1 MLIAYRNKYVFETI
15 KSAIEN
21 ASNPER
27 LVFKVM
33 YQDSHHRKITFEN
46 SRVEIFYY
54 KWDDNCGFS
63 SLKNT
68 AINNIKKSSYI
79 LLTGANSKFNKNWDI
94 ECLEKVLKKECVL
107 SNKNNAIDS
116 NFIFFKKEII
126 KDIKFPSY
134 LKMLGESE
142 DISIKLYCKG
152 IDMISGLEGLV
163 TMDNNDSYDYLPF
176 SKTHNYNEVERLY
189 KNGFNSYCSIQEEHS
204 RYQEYS
210 KMFNL
215 KKVYDQI
222 NDVEYSDFDMPYL
235 NPERFK
241 YGKEKL
247 TI

>member
-1 MLIAYRNKYVFETI
+1 MKH
-15 KSAIEN
+15 KIEFYSLEKDI
-21 ASNPER
+21 SNRP
-27 LVFKVM
+27 
-33 YQDSHHRKITFEN
+33 
-46 SRVEIFYY
+46 
-54 KWDDNCGFS
+54 
-63 SLKNT
+63 
-68 AINNIKKSSYI
+68 IKKKIFEKLWYKTTSI
-79 LLTGANSKFNKNWDI
+79 LQFIFLDREYAIPDKEFNKNWDI